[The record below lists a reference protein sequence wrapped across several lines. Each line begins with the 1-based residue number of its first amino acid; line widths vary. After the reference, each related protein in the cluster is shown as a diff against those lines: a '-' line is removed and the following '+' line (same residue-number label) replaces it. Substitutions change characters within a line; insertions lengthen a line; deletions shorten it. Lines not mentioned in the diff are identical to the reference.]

1 VTKLTLVTLSLLKLL
16 GRVLKITLSAN
27 NDNNNQMIPSS
38 TFSGGKCN
46 FRLVIR
52 YIQYRHESSDSVVKT
67 TAISLHTANN
77 IANAAIYT
85 AKQKKFNP
93 ITVTVV
99 DPAGEIITMQRMDHC
114 SSGAYPKYSF
124 AKAFTAVSHN
134 ISSRAFRDKYIAP
147 ATSTDCP
154 DYRKLAQLL
163 NMVSINEGKLA
174 TFPGGIVLRSKEDG
188 SVIGAVGVSGASGD
202 EDEYC
207 ALEGAKAAGF
217 DLITEPATR

>member
-1 VTKLTLVTLSLLKLL
+1 MISSSPTIGCFSRGNYYRLALK
-16 GRVLKITLSAN
+16 N
-27 NDNNNQMIPSS
+27 
-38 TFSGGKCN
+38 
-46 FRLVIR
+46 
-52 YIQYRHESSDSVVKT
+52 IQYRRGSSGTMIQVVKT
-67 TAISLHTANN
+67 TSISLDAANN
-77 IANAAIYT
+77 IANVAINT

-114 SSGAYPKYSF
+114 ASGAYPKYSY

-134 ISSRAFRDKYIAP
+134 ISSRAFRDKYISS
-147 ATSTDCP
+147 TSSDSP
-154 DYRKLAQLL
+154 DYRKLTQLL
-163 NMVSINEGKLA
+163 NMSSINEGKLA

-207 ALEGAKAAGF
+207 AIEGAKAAGF
-217 DLITEPATR
+217 DLV